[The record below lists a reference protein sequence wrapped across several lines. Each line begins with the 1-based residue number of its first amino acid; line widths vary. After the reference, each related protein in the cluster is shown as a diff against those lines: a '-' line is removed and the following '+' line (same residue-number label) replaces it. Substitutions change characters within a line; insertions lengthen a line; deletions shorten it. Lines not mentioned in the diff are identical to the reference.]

1 MAGLDLQKLEEA
13 VQFYFT
19 KGLAQSTLRTY
30 RGGKDRY
37 LKFCFQ
43 AVLNPL
49 PVSEQVLCS
58 FVSHLA
64 QQGLKYRTIKVYL
77 SAVRHLQIAG
87 NYPDPFGGS
96 PMPKLEYVLR
106 GVKKHEVEKGEGQRP
121 CLPITP
127 EILRQLKSQWE
138 PTAHTWDT
146 RMVWATCCL
155 GFFAFLQVGEFT
167 VPDDASYDQS
177 VHFSFGDIALDD
189 LINPTVLQVCI
200 KQSKT
205 DPFRKGVTLY
215 VSGPVVAVLSYLEL
229 RGCRPGPLFL
239 LQSRKPFTRPCF
251 VTVVREALGKSGLDE
266 RKYCSHSFRIG
277 AATTVASKGMEDC
290 IIKALGR
297 WESVAYLQ
305 YVRIPRERLAS
316 ISGVLAA

>member
-1 MAGLDLQKLEEA
+1 M
-13 VQFYFT
+13 
-19 KGLAQSTLRTY
+19 
-30 RGGKDRY
+30 
-37 LKFCFQ
+37 
-43 AVLNPL
+43 
-49 PVSEQVLCS
+49 
-58 FVSHLA
+58 SHLA
-64 QQGLKYRTIKVYL
+64 QQGLKHRTIKVYL

-87 NYPDPFGGS
+87 NYPDPFGDS

-106 GVKKHEVEKGEGQRP
+106 GVKKHEAEKGEGQRP

-127 EILRQLKSQWE
+127 EILRRLKSQWE

-146 RMVWATCCL
+146 RMVWAACCL
-155 GFFAFLQVGEFT
+155 GFFAFLRVGEFT
-167 VPDDASYDQS
+167 VPDNASYDQS
-177 VHFSFGDIALDD
+177 VHLSFGDIALDD
-189 LINPTVLQVCI
+189 LKNLTVLQVCI

-215 VSGPVVAVLSYLEL
+215 VGRTGVDLCPVAAVLSYLEL

-239 LQSRKPFTRPCF
+239 FQSWKPLTRPRF
-251 VTVVREALGKSGLDE
+251 VAVVREALGKSGLDE

-277 AATTVASKGMEDC
+277 AATTAASRGMEDC
-290 IIKALGR
+290 IIKTLGR

-305 YVRIPRERLAS
+305 YVRIPCERLAS